1 MSAVGRDLRYAV
13 RSLLKHR
20 AFTLMAIVTLGLGI
34 GAATAI
40 FSVIQNVLL
49 DPYPYAHTDRN
60 VSLVIWDTSRPRN
73 GDRVFFRVGEFLEYQ
88 GQMSSF
94 EEVIGAGS
102 RTFCTRP
109 ARAPSSSRARS

>member
-34 GAATAI
+34 GAATTI

-49 DPYPYAHTDRN
+49 DPLPVRATRTERQPGHLGHEPR
-60 VSLVIWDTSRPRN
+60 RN
-73 GDRVFFRVGEFLEYQ
+73 GDRTFFRVG
-88 GQMSSF
+88 
-94 EEVIGAGS
+94 
-102 RTFCTRP
+102 
-109 ARAPSSSRARS
+109 